1 MQTPTAEVPAD
12 SKSRLATIKL
22 VAVVSGCNF
31 LEMYAFM
38 AFGYYAPWIAK
49 AFFPVSNEF
58 ASLMLTLAT
67 FGTGFLMRPVG
78 AIVLGGYMDRRGRRA
93 GLLLTLG
100 LMATGTLLLG
110 CTPGYQ
116 TIGVFAP
123 LIALL
128 SCLLQ
133 GLSAGAGVGGASV
146 YLSEIA
152 TPGHRGFYVAWQSA
166 SQQVSVV
173 LASFVGIAIGF
184 VLPREAISQWGWRV
198 PFLLG
203 CLLIPA
209 IFGMQRSLVET
220 PAFRKR
226 AHHPG
231 TAEIFK
237 SLVSNWRIVGLGV
250 LLATMTT
257 VSFYLITA
265 YTPTYG
271 VSVLHLPIR
280 QSLTVS
286 LCVGL
291 SNFLLLPLMGGLS
304 DRIGRRP
311 QLIACA
317 TAAFLT
323 AYPALHWMVSS
334 PSFGRLLTVELWLSL
349 VYAGYN
355 GAMIVFLIEV
365 MPLKVRTTG
374 FSLAYSLATAIFGG
388 FTPAI
393 CTWLIHASGNRAAP
407 GLWLSAAAVCGLVA
421 SLSLGRKQS
430 KEFEVAPGVICAQE
444 ATRTS

>member
-1 MQTPTAEVPAD
+1 MQASTPEIAGA
-12 SKSRLATIKL
+12 SRPRLETIKL
-22 VAVVSGCNF
+22 VTVVSGCNF

-38 AFGYYAPWIAK
+38 AFGYYAPWIAR
-49 AFFPVSNEF
+49 AFFPTSSEF

-78 AIVLGGYMDRRGRRA
+78 AVLLGAYMDRRGRRA

-100 LMATGTLLLG
+100 LMATGTVLLG
-110 CTPGYQ
+110 CTPKYQ
-116 TIGVFAP
+116 TLGVFAP
-123 LIALL
+123 MIALL

-146 YLSEIA
+146 YLLEIA
-152 TPGHRGFYVAWQSA
+152 TPGNRGFYVAWQSA
-166 SQQVSVV
+166 SQQLSVV
-173 LASFVGIAIGF
+173 LASLVGIVIGT
-184 VLPREAISQWGWRV
+184 VLPQGAISEWGWRV

-203 CLLIPA
+203 SLLIPA
-209 IFGMQRSLVET
+209 IFAMQRSLVET
-220 PAFRKR
+220 PVFQKGS
-226 AHHPG
+226 HHPAI
-231 TAEIFK
+231 AEILR
-237 SLVSNWRIVGLGV
+237 SLATNWRIVGLGV

-271 VSVLHLPIR
+271 ASVLHLPIR

-291 SNFLLLPLMGGLS
+291 SNFVMLPLMGGLS

-311 QLIACA
+311 QLICCA
-317 TAAFLT
+317 VAAFLT
-323 AYPALHWMVSS
+323 AYPALLWMVSA

-349 VYAGYN
+349 VYSGYN

-365 MPLKVRTTG
+365 MPSQVRTTA

-393 CTWLIHASGNRAAP
+393 CTWLIHQSGNKAAP
-407 GLWLSAAAVCGLVA
+407 GLWLSAAAVCGLVS
-421 SLSLGRKQS
+421 SLLLGRGQS
-430 KEFEVAPGVICAQE
+430 QAVSGSRASNRK
-444 ATRTS
+444 